1 MVLIKILYYQKINR
15 NGIAIHNTI
24 NTSTTRNT
32 KSLKNVYRNE
42 FKMVNNNNSSQLYDN
57 DEYLSRH
64 IIEKILPI
72 EVLYGIY
79 SIPHPTTGR
88 IKDASED
95 SDIVIWTY
103 TSMVHQTHKS

>member
-42 FKMVNNNNSSQLYDN
+42 FKMAHNNDSSQL
-57 DEYLSRH
+57 
-64 IIEKILPI
+64 
-72 EVLYGIY
+72 
-79 SIPHPTTGR
+79 
-88 IKDASED
+88 
-95 SDIVIWTY
+95 
-103 TSMVHQTHKS
+103 